1 VLTTTAM
8 LLLGGIASLLAA
20 LYETSATLTQAG
32 DVMLALGA
40 TASLVYS
47 RSPKQP

>member
-1 VLTTTAM
+1 LLTTTAM

-20 LYETSATLTQAG
+20 LYETSASLTQAG
-32 DVMLALGA
+32 DVVLVLRA

-47 RSPKQP
+47 RSLKQH

>member
-1 VLTTTAM
+1 MLTTTAM

-20 LYETSATLTQAG
+20 LYETSGSVTQAG
-32 DVMLALGA
+32 DIVLALGA

-47 RSPKQP
+47 SNLKRH

>member
-1 VLTTTAM
+1 LLTTTAM

-32 DVMLALGA
+32 DVVLALGA

-47 RSPKQP
+47 RNLKRH

>member
-1 VLTTTAM
+1 MLTTTAM
-8 LLLGGIASLLAA
+8 LLLGGIASLLAG

-32 DVMLALGA
+32 DLMLALGA
-40 TASLVYS
+40 TVSLVYS

>member
-1 VLTTTAM
+1 M

-20 LYETSATLTQAG
+20 LYETSASLTQAG
-32 DVMLALGA
+32 DVVLVLGA

-47 RSPKQP
+47 RSLKQH